1 MNFQRRKQAIL
12 RKLEEVG
19 EADIKGLASELK
31 VAEITVRRDLNLL
44 AADGLLYRTHGG
56 AMRVDPFE
64 PPYPF
69 ANKAAVNAEAK
80 DAIARRAAA
89 EVIDGDILLMD
100 CGSTVFRVC
109 PFIKNKKIRV
119 VTNSLPVVSALQGS
133 GVEVNVIGGEFDA
146 ERQAIHGKM
155 AEYHIGKYRA
165 TKAFLGADGISGAG
179 LFANSE
185 KEATLTLAMAKQ
197 SGTTYLLCDAE
208 KIGKET
214 YLHFADLSL
223 INTLI
228 TDAPAAAYR
237 AIRRAGVQVMH
248 VKV

>member
-1 MNFQRRKQAIL
+1 MNFQKRKQAIL
-12 RKLEEVG
+12 RKLEEAG
-19 EADIKGLASELK
+19 EADIKGLAAEMK

-64 PPYPF
+64 APYPF

-80 DAIARRAAA
+80 EAIARRAAA
-89 EVIDGDILLMD
+89 EVVNGDILLMD
-100 CGSTVFRVC
+100 CGSTVFHVC

-119 VTNSLPVVSALQGS
+119 VTNSLPVVYALQGS
-133 GVEVNVIGGEFDA
+133 AVEVNVVGGELDG

-165 TKAFLGADGISGAG
+165 TKAFLGVDGISGAG

-185 KEATLTLAMAKQ
+185 KEAMLTLAMARQ
-197 SGTTYLLCDAE
+197 SSVTYLLCDAG
-208 KIGKET
+208 KIGKEA
-214 YLHFADLSL
+214 YLQFADLSL
-223 INTLI
+223 VDTLI
-228 TDAPAAAYR
+228 TDAPATACR
-237 AIRRAGVQVMH
+237 EMRKAGVRVMH
-248 VKV
+248 VKI

>member
-1 MNFQRRKQAIL
+1 MNFQKRKQAIL
-12 RKLEEVG
+12 RKLEEAG
-19 EADIKGLASELK
+19 EADIKGLASEMK

-64 PPYPF
+64 PSYPF
-69 ANKAAVNAEAK
+69 ANKAAVNAGAK
-80 DAIARRAAA
+80 EAIARRAAA
-89 EVIDGDILLMD
+89 EVVNGDILLMD
-100 CGSTVFRVC
+100 CGSTVFHVC

-119 VTNSLPVVSALQGS
+119 ITNSMLVVYALQGS
-133 GVEVNVIGGEFDA
+133 AVEVNVVGGELDG
-146 ERQAIHGKM
+146 ERQAVHGKM

-165 TKAFLGADGISGAG
+165 TKAFLGVDGISGAG

-185 KEATLTLAMAKQ
+185 KEAALTLAMARQ
-197 SGTTYLLCDAE
+197 SSVTYLLCDAG

-214 YLHFADLSL
+214 YLQFADLSL
-223 INTLI
+223 VDMLI
-228 TDAPAAAYR
+228 TDAPAAACR
-237 AIRRAGVQVMH
+237 AMRKAGVRVMH